1 QGEASPLPELPIQY
15 ADFAAWQ
22 RGWLKGEV
30 LEAGM
35 KYWRTQLGGELPV
48 LDLPTDRPRPS
59 AYTYSGGRV
68 HVELSAQ
75 LTEALKSL
83 GREQGATLFM
93 TLLAGFNALLQR
105 YANQDDILVGT
116 PVAGRNRAETE

>member
-1 QGEASPLPELPIQY
+1 MLKLKEDEHVLLLAQHHIISDGWSMGVLVRELTTLYQAFSQGEASPLPELPIQY

-22 RGWLKGEV
+22 RGWLQGEV

-59 AYTYSGGRV
+59 AYTY
-68 HVELSAQ
+68 
-75 LTEALKSL
+75 
-83 GREQGATLFM
+83 
-93 TLLAGFNALLQR
+93 
-105 YANQDDILVGT
+105 
-116 PVAGRNRAETE
+116 